1 MYVSNESIKKTESNV
16 YQRYSKYGMLE
27 QIGQSRVSSGK
38 IGRAR
43 VNTDNTDRSNTLFY
57 VYSLL
62 YSLLCFRQS
71 EKILLKIQK
80 N

>member
-1 MYVSNESIKKTESNV
+1 MFRMNQSKRRNRMCIKDIRNMECS
-16 YQRYSKYGMLE
+16 SKF
-27 QIGQSRVSSGK
+27 GQSQVSSGK